1 MGQSNDSAM
10 SGVESTV
17 VAARSEPGA
26 GSGEPKVLGGN
37 GPRYDFR
44 GLLGEGGMGR
54 VERLFDEALLRE
66 VAAKQLK
73 PELRGELAL
82 LRQFLWEARVTAY
95 LDHPNIIPVH
105 DLAQAPD
112 GTLYF
117 TMKLAPGNTLAAELE
132 ALASGDAATLARL
145 PLNRRLRQFLQLCH
159 AVSFAHARGVLH
171 RDLKPANVMLGDH
184 GEVLVT
190 DWGLALP
197 LPGAAGDSLR
207 EHLPD
212 ESTRGR
218 SGTPIYMSP
227 EQARG
232 EALDARS
239 DVYTLGVILYELGCL
254 KQAVEAPSAQQAMEK
269 VARGEV
275 RPPEGVTPSLA
286 AVIQKAMSPK
296 PDERYATVE
305 ALALDVETV
314 LDGRT
319 PDAEQASVV
328 TQAARYYLGHDPA
341 MGRLHVVDIDLWM
354 LSAGLFG
361 AAVALKLFPT
371 LTWTW
376 WILLLGA
383 GLAAVKPTLRWFR
396 NRRAAQQREP

>member
-1 MGQSNDSAM
+1 MAQPSDSAL
-10 SGVESTV
+10 SGVESTLV
-17 VAARSEPGA
+17 SPKSHPAEGARPV
-26 GSGEPKVLGGN
+26 VLGGN

-82 LRQFLWEARVTAY
+82 LRQFLWEARVTAH

-117 TMKLAPGNTLAAELE
+117 TMKLAAGSTLAAELD
-132 ALASGDAATLARL
+132 ALAAGDAGALQRL

-171 RDLKPANVMLGDH
+171 RDLKPANVMLGEH

-197 LPGAAGDSLR
+197 LPGDAGDELR

-212 ESTRGR
+212 ESTHGR

-232 EALDARS
+232 EALDVRS
-239 DVYTLGVILYELGCL
+239 DVYTLGVILYELASL
-254 KQAVEAPSAQQAMEK
+254 TRAVEASSAKEAMEK

-275 RPPEGVTPSLA
+275 RPLEGVSPSLA
-286 AVIQKAMSPK
+286 AVIRKAMALQPA
-296 PDERYATVE
+296 DRYATVE
-305 ALALDVETV
+305 ALALDLETV

-319 PDAEQASVV
+319 PDAEQANVV

-341 MGRLHVVDIDLWM
+341 MGRLNVIDIDLWV
-354 LSAGLFG
+354 LSAGLVG
-361 AAVALKLFPT
+361 AAVALKFFPH
-371 LTWTW
+371 LAWTW
-376 WILLLGA
+376 WLLLLGA
-383 GLAAVKPTLRWFR
+383 GLAAARPTVRWFR
-396 NRRAAQQREP
+396 NRRGLRAHEP